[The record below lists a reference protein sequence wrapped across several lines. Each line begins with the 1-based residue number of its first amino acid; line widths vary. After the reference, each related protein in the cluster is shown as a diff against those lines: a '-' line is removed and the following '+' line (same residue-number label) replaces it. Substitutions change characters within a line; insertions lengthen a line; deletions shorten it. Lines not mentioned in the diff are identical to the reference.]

1 MTKLNTANDLEA
13 LRKQIQ
19 AQRQSIRTTL
29 TLCGGT
35 GCQASQCHDVI
46 AAVKEALSKQGL
58 GKSVQVRTSG
68 CHGFCEQGP
77 LMVIEPC

>member
-1 MTKLNTANDLEA
+1 MTKLNTASDLEA

-35 GCQASQCHDVI
+35 GCQASQC
-46 AAVKEALSKQGL
+46 
-58 GKSVQVRTSG
+58 T
-68 CHGFCEQGP
+68 
-77 LMVIEPC
+77 